1 MVTDKIQDSVEITRW
16 DRKYRDDFIRLNSEW
31 IEIFFCLEESDLK
44 ILGDPEGE
52 IIRKGGE
59 IFLALTG
66 GKAVGC
72 CALIC
77 HPDTGRYELAKM
89 AVSPAAQ
96 GKGIGFQLGAA
107 LLRYAGEHGITR
119 IFLTHGW
126 RLPSGCT
133 ANWAFRR
140 WRRRTPHTT
149 GVISTWRR
157 FCNIGFVCVGRLSLP
172 EPYRRCWRGKTDLF
186 HSPTMISG
194 GKRQRIPVKPIN
206 NNEYRYN
213 IYHRRQ
219 SGYNQE
225 GNARVYF

>member
-16 DRKYRDDFIRLNSEW
+16 DRRYRDDFIRLNSEW

-72 CALIC
+72 CALVC

-119 IFLTHGW
+119 IFLEANT
-126 RLPSGCT
+126 RLAASVRLYRKLGFQEMEAKNP
-133 ANWAFRR
+133 AYNR
-140 WRRRTPHTT
+140 
-149 GVISTWRR
+149 
-157 FCNIGFVCVGRLSLP
+157 CNLYMEKIL
-172 EPYRRCWRGKTDLF
+172 
-186 HSPTMISG
+186 
-194 GKRQRIPVKPIN
+194 
-206 NNEYRYN
+206 
-213 IYHRRQ
+213 
-219 SGYNQE
+219 
-225 GNARVYF
+225 

>member
-72 CALIC
+72 CALVC

-107 LLRYAGEHGITR
+107 PFEV
-119 IFLTHGW
+119 
-126 RLPSGCT
+126 C
-133 ANWAFRR
+133 
-140 WRRRTPHTT
+140 RRTRHNPYLSGSQHTVGGFRQVVPQT
-149 GVISTWRR
+149 G
-157 FCNIGFVCVGRLSLP
+157 LSGDGGE
-172 EPYRRCWRGKTDLF
+172 EP
-186 HSPTMISG
+186 
-194 GKRQRIPVKPIN
+194 RIQQV
-206 NNEYRYN
+206 
-213 IYHRRQ
+213 
-219 SGYNQE
+219 
-225 GNARVYF
+225 